1 MNLLKSYFNCEDHK
15 KLLETYKGSGHPK
28 AENVRVNVQYIWNFH
43 QRMKMQFKEKLRI
56 KYVLLTNNNETTKDK
71 SINVI
76 NVVEKWEIFRDALQ
90 KKARY

>member
-1 MNLLKSYFNCEDHK
+1 
-15 KLLETYKGSGHPK
+15 
-28 AENVRVNVQYIWNFH
+28 
-43 QRMKMQFKEKLRI
+43 MKMQFKEKLRI